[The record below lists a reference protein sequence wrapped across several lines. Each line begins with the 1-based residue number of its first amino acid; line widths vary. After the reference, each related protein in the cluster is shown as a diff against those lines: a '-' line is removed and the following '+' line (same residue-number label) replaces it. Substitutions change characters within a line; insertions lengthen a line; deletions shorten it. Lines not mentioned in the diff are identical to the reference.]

1 MIMKWIEDRLSE
13 LSTKAGAIL
22 AACAG
27 AATAANQLSSPW
39 NYVAFTAAIAL
50 VIFPEKQ

>member
-1 MIMKWIEDRLSE
+1 MMMKWIDDRCSE
-13 LSTKAGAIL
+13 MSSKIGAIL

-27 AATAANQLSSPW
+27 AATVANQLGSPW

-50 VIFPEKQ
+50 VIFPEKS